1 MSMNDPIANA
11 LSSIFNSESKAK
23 NTVMLK
29 PSSQLLKK
37 VLQIMHDQGYI
48 GEFKEIEDGK
58 GNVIEVNLIGKINK
72 CGVIKPRYSLDK
84 LGFEKFE
91 KRYLPAKDFGVII
104 VSTNK
109 GIVSHYDAKKEGIGG
124 KLIAYCY

>member
-37 VLQIMHDQGYI
+37 VQIMHDQGYI